1 MSDPARPQITALTFD
16 AVLELV
22 VQARLLTREQAAEM
36 KLHAERRLRFVQR
49 ERKQATGEENAF
61 ISPAELL
68 ASYQVQCTDGQTLG
82 EERVQRTVAAA
93 YKMRF
98 TRLDPLKIDAKLVT
112 SLISQAYARRNSVL
126 PLGKEKDTLILA
138 VDDPICA
145 EVRTTMASR
154 PDQPVEL
161 VLAMRSEIQR
171 QVQDIFQFR
180 ASIRGAQVDLGVNE
194 NDLGNLEQLVKLSAS
209 GQAVADDD
217 RHVVRAVDFLLKYAL
232 EQKASDIH
240 IEPKREVSLVRLRID
255 GVLHTVNQLPKVVHA
270 AVTSRIKSLAR
281 LDIAEKRRPQ
291 DGRIKLSRDGGEPQ
305 PGVAEKPGVEVEMRI
320 SVMPTAFGEK
330 IVMRI
335 FDPQVLFQDIAQL
348 GLFPRQMEMVESFI
362 KRPHGL
368 ILVCGPT
375 GSGKTTTL
383 YSALRALASPKLN
396 ITTIEDPIEMVVENF
411 NQTAVN
417 PRVGLTFGT
426 ALRTLLRQDPDVIM
440 VGEIRDTET
449 AQNAIQAA
457 MTGHLVL
464 STVHT
469 NDAPSTIARMLDL
482 DVPPYLIAS
491 TLVGVISQRL
501 LRTICLS
508 CRRETELTPAEAQAL
523 GIEQR
528 PGERFRVFE
537 GAGCAN
543 CRDTGLKG
551 RMGVYE
557 TMAVNEKIRKLVLNK
572 APSSEIARQAVQDGM
587 VTLRESA
594 IRKMALGLTSFSE
607 VLRATTEGDF

>member
-1 MSDPARPQITALTFD
+1 MTEPARPQSTPLTFD
-16 AVLELV
+16 AALELI
-22 VQARLLTREQAAEM
+22 VQARLLTREQVHEM
-36 KLHAERRLRFVQR
+36 KLHAERKRRLLER
-49 ERKQATGEENAF
+49 ERKQQTGEDAAV
-61 ISPAELL
+61 ISPAELI
-68 ASYQVQCTDGQTLG
+68 AAFQMPTTDGQVLG
-82 EERVQRTVAAA
+82 EERVQRTIAAA
-93 YKMRF
+93 YNMRF
-98 TRLDPLKIDAKLVT
+98 TRIDPLKLDAKLVST
-112 SLISQAYARRNSVL
+112 LVSQAYARRNCLL
-126 PLGKEKDTLILA
+126 PMGRDGATLVLA

-145 EVRTTMASR
+145 EVRATMASR

-161 VLAMRSEIQR
+161 VLALRSEIQR
-171 QVQDIFQFR
+171 QIADIFQFR
-180 ASIRGAQVDLGVNE
+180 ANIRGAQVDLGVSE
-194 NDLGNLEQLVKLSAS
+194 TDLGNLEQLVKLTAA
-209 GQAVADDD
+209 GQQVADDD

-232 EQKASDIH
+232 DQKASDIH
-240 IEPKREVSLVRLRID
+240 IEPKREVSHVRLRID

-270 AVTSRIKSLAR
+270 AVTSRIKAMAR

-291 DGRIKLSRDGGEPQ
+291 DGRIKISRDSGEVKV
-305 PGVAEKPGVEVEMRI
+305 GAAEKPGIEVEMRI

-335 FDPQVLFQDIAQL
+335 FDPQTVFQDMGQL
-348 GLFPRQMEMVESFI
+348 GLFPKQLEIVETFI

-383 YSALRALASPKLN
+383 YSALRALATPTLN
-396 ITTIEDPIEMVVENF
+396 ITTIEDPIEMVVEAF

-417 PRVGLTFGT
+417 PRVGLTFGA

-469 NDAPSTIARMLDL
+469 NDAPSTIARLLDL
-482 DVPPYLIAS
+482 EVPPYLISS

-508 CRRETELTPAEAQAL
+508 CRKETELAPAEAQLL

-528 PGERFRVFE
+528 PGERFRVFV
-537 GAGCAN
+537 GAGCN
-543 CRDTGLKG
+543 ICRDTGLKG

-557 TMAVNEKIRKLVLNK
+557 VMPVTDKIRRLVLTK
-572 APSSEIARQAVQDGM
+572 APAAEIARQAVQDGM

-607 VLRATTEGDF
+607 VLRATTDGDF

>member
-1 MSDPARPQITALTFD
+1 M
-16 AVLELV
+16 
-22 VQARLLTREQAAEM
+22 QARLLTREQVAEI
-36 KLHAERRLRFVQR
+36 KLGADRRRRLLER
-49 ERKQATGEENAF
+49 EKKTAAPDETPVVA
-61 ISPAELL
+61 PAELIAGFQL
-68 ASYQVQCTDGQTLG
+68 PSPDGQVLG
-82 EERVQRTVAAA
+82 EERIQRAIAAA
-93 YKMRF
+93 YNMRF
-98 TRLDPLKIDAKLVT
+98 TRIDPLKMDAKLVA
-112 SLISQAYARRNSVL
+112 SLISQAYARRNCVL
-126 PLGKEKDTLILA
+126 PLGKEGTTLLLA

-145 EVRTTMASR
+145 EVRATMASR

-161 VLAMRSEIQR
+161 VMALRSEIQR
-171 QVQDIFQFR
+171 QIADIFQFR
-180 ASIRGAQVDLGVNE
+180 ANIRGAQLDLGVSE
-194 NDLGNLEQLVKLSAS
+194 ADLGNLEQLVKLSAS
-209 GQAVADDD
+209 GQAVAEDD

-232 EQKASDIH
+232 DQKASDIH
-240 IEPKREVSLVRLRID
+240 IEPKRESSHVRLRID

-270 AVTSRIKSLAR
+270 AVTSRIKAMAR

-291 DGRIKLSRDGGEPQ
+291 DGRIKIARDGGEAK
-305 PGVAEKPGVEVEMRI
+305 PGAAEKPGIEIEMRI

-335 FDPQVLFQDIAQL
+335 FDPQVLFQDFGQL
-348 GLFPRQMEMVESFI
+348 GLFPRQLELVESFV

-383 YSALRALASPKLN
+383 YSALRLLASPALN
-396 ITTIEDPIEMVVENF
+396 ITTIEDPIEMVVEAF

-417 PRVGLTFGT
+417 PRVGLTFAA

-469 NDAPSTIARMLDL
+469 NDAPSTLARLLDL
-482 DVPPYLIAS
+482 EVPPYLISS
-491 TLVGVISQRL
+491 TLIGVISQRL
-501 LRTICLS
+501 LRTLCLS
-508 CRRETELTPAEAQAL
+508 CRQETELTPAQAQLL

-528 PGERFRVFE
+528 PGERFRVFV
-537 GAGCAN
+537 GAGCN
-543 CRDTGLKG
+543 LCRDTGLKG

-557 TMAVNEKIRKLVLNK
+557 VMPMTDKIRRLVLAK
-572 APSSEIARQAVQDGM
+572 APASEVARQAVQDGM

-594 IRKMALGLTSFSE
+594 VRKMALGLTSFAE
-607 VLRATTEGDF
+607 VLRATTDGEL